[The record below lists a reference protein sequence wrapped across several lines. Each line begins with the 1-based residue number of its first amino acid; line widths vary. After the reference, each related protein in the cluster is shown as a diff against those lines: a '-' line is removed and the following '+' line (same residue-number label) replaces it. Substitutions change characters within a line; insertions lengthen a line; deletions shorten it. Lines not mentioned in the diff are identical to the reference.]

1 MRNFRT
7 DLMFMING
15 PGEIGDKARRLA
27 HAIDEIR
34 DVTSSGLFASDCL
47 VTWAKSMGFLADEKF
62 VASLN
67 GLLSNNP
74 QFDTVVVGTVWRK
87 HLLCWAATQCLS
99 VAGDYVELGCY
110 RGDTVKMVIDYTG
123 FGTTGKGYWLYDLFE
138 NDGTIS
144 EQFPGHSADLYK
156 DTVSRFSDL
165 PTVRVF
171 KGQVPASFDQG
182 APQTIALMHIDM
194 NNAPSERAALEAFYD
209 RVQPGGMIIFD
220 DYGWVQYA
228 AQKATIDE
236 FMGARGKS
244 VLELPTGQGLVIR

>member
-34 DVTSSGLFASDCL
+34 DVTGSGLFASDCL

-62 VASLN
+62 VSSLN

-110 RGDTVKMVIDYTG
+110 RGDTVKMVIDYTAL
-123 FGTTGKGYWLYDLFE
+123 GTTGK
-138 NDGTIS
+138 
-144 EQFPGHSADLYK
+144 
-156 DTVSRFSDL
+156 
-165 PTVRVF
+165 
-171 KGQVPASFDQG
+171 
-182 APQTIALMHIDM
+182 
-194 NNAPSERAALEAFYD
+194 
-209 RVQPGGMIIFD
+209 
-220 DYGWVQYA
+220 
-228 AQKATIDE
+228 
-236 FMGARGKS
+236 
-244 VLELPTGQGLVIR
+244 